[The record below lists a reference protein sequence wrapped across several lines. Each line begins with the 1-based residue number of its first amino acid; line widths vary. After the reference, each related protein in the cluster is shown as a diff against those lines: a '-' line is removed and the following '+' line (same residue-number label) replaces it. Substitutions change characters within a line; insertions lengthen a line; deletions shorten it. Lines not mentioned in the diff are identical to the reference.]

1 MANQDSIKWSPRAT
15 ILKYEP
21 ETVAAIAA
29 TLGHEPTGPELRY
42 LEEHEGLKPDEVLV
56 VDGNLLTTAG
66 LNRITNLIIGGG
78 GQAFTNSRAA
88 IGVGNSATAAA
99 ITDAALGANTAS
111 NSWWQGP
118 DAANPTQANGVITC
132 NATFASADG
141 NFAWNEWG
149 WGIATAA
156 VSPNAVFNTATTT
169 GVLVNH
175 KVQSL
180 GTKVAGAVWTLQAT
194 ITLT

>member
-1 MANQDSIKWSPRAT
+1 MTNQDSIKWTPKAT
-15 ILKYEP
+15 ILKYGP
-21 ETVAAIAA
+21 EAVATIAA

-42 LEEHEGLKPDEVLV
+42 LEEHEGLAPDEILV

-88 IGVGNSATAAA
+88 IGVGDSSTAA
-99 ITDAALGANTAS
+99 TVSDAALGGNSSTH
-111 NSWWQGP
+111 SWWQGP

-156 VSPNAVFNTATTT
+156 VSANAVFNTATTT
-169 GVLVNH
+169 GVLLNH

-180 GTKVAGAVWTLQAT
+180 GTKVSGAVWTLQAT